1 MYCRVFRE
9 NYIPFVLNQELCPQ
23 KGTLLPVLRHL
34 RLPVT
39 CLTVSLDALG
49 IFHPPLLVFQV
60 NGNIRRRDMGRLWER
75 V

>member
-9 NYIPFVLNQELCPQ
+9 NYVPFVLNQELCPQ

-34 RLPVT
+34 GLPVT

-49 IFHPPLLVFQV
+49 IFHPPY
-60 NGNIRRRDMGRLWER
+60 
-75 V
+75 